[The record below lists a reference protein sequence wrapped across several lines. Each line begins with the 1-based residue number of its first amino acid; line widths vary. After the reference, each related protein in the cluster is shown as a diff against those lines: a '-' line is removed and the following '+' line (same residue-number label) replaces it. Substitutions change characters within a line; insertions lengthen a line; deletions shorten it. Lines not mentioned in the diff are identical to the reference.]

1 MPAAKILPIK
11 PLGVSGTESLHGLFQ
26 IDPPASDKNMVMII
40 HQHVC
45 EYVHLEPLGHLTD
58 SFQET
63 VAIIFFRKNI
73 AAIIA
78 SRQQVIQSA
87 LVLNSPQIEWLIER
101 DADTHE

>member
-1 MPAAKILPIK
+1 MPPIK

-26 IDPPASDKNMVMII
+26 IDTPGFDKNMVMII

-78 SRQQVIQSA
+78 SR
-87 LVLNSPQIEWLIER
+87 
-101 DADTHE
+101 